1 MTCASL
7 ALASTPV
14 ATHTAGQ
21 NAQSLTDGCGSPQ
34 FNDLCSTL
42 FPLVDGGAEDFLHG
56 QIRPAALGRQKLV
69 ATIGPYR
76 MGESAKGSEALV
88 VALLVSVI
96 NSRTRKNSIA
106 VMFIGTCRRYSRIWS
121 APCRPAVQRLAE
133 VNICHVPMSRR
144 IVPGIV
150 EGDVHIAI
158 RWINCQPM
166 IEPVY
171 EGQLVR
177 EG

>member
-21 NAQSLTDGCGSPQ
+21 SAQSLTDGCGSPQ

-69 ATIGPYR
+69 STIGRYR
-76 MGESAKGSEALV
+76 MVESAKGSEALV
-88 VALLVSVI
+88 VSHLVSVL
-96 NSRTRKNSIA
+96 NCRTRKNSNA
-106 VMFIGTCRRYSRIWS
+106 VMFIGACSRYSRIWIS
-121 APCRPAVQRLAE
+121 AC
-133 VNICHVPMSRR
+133 
-144 IVPGIV
+144 
-150 EGDVHIAI
+150 
-158 RWINCQPM
+158 
-166 IEPVY
+166 
-171 EGQLVR
+171 
-177 EG
+177 

>member
-21 NAQSLTDGCGSPQ
+21 SAQSLTDGCGSPQ

-106 VMFIGTCRRYSRIWS
+106 VMFIGGRHRNAGISRC
-121 APCRPAVQRLAE
+121 PCTIPLVLLTWWE
-133 VNICHVPMSRR
+133 
-144 IVPGIV
+144 
-150 EGDVHIAI
+150 IAI
-158 RWINCQPM
+158 RRPPCARRRRAGPQKRRTGPC
-166 IEPVY
+166 PP
-171 EGQLVR
+171 
-177 EG
+177 

>member
-21 NAQSLTDGCGSPQ
+21 SAQSLTDGCGSPQ

-106 VMFIGTCRRYSRIWS
+106 VMFIGGRHRNAGISRC
-121 APCRPAVQRLAE
+121 PCTIP
-133 VNICHVPMSRR
+133 
-144 IVPGIV
+144 
-150 EGDVHIAI
+150 
-158 RWINCQPM
+158 
-166 IEPVY
+166 
-171 EGQLVR
+171 LVC
-177 EG
+177 